1 MRTCFTF
8 MDGAWPIKLEQS
20 PDRKFRVSYGMQ
32 VKSGL
37 SYSQA
42 AMELGACLMHSAA
55 CEGDLDNNT
64 EEE

>member
-8 MDGAWPIKLEQS
+8 LDGAWPVKLEQFANG
-20 PDRKFRVSYGMQ
+20 KFRVTYGLQ
-32 VKSGL
+32 VNSGL

-64 EEE
+64 GEE